1 MFIFNHTNSL
11 KRVVRGFVRFALCSL
26 ILSSSF
32 HLEGHNHSNEDGY
45 NMCRVDCES
54 CEPHA
59 HYDSCEECVI
69 NRNQESFLFGV
80 AYLNYSDNKSLLFL
94 LDKQECKKYSVDH
107 YSYSRP
113 PPPLNPVE
121 IV

>member
-1 MFIFNHTNSL
+1 MIIRKHPDSL
-11 KRVVRGFVRFALCSL
+11 KRVVRGFLRFLLCSL

-32 HLEGHNHSNEDGY
+32 HLEGHNHSDEDGY
-45 NMCRVDCES
+45 SMCSVNCES

-59 HYDSCEECVI
+59 HHGSCEECVI
-69 NRNQESFLFGV
+69 NRNQESFTFGV
-80 AYLNYSDNKSLLFL
+80 AYLNYSDNKSLLFY
-94 LDKQECKKYSVDH
+94 LDKQDYIKYSIDH

>member
-1 MFIFNHTNSL
+1 MFIFKHTNIL
-11 KRVVRGFVRFALCSL
+11 KQVICGFVRLALCSL

-32 HLEGHNHSNEDGY
+32 HFEGHNHSNEDGY

-54 CEPHA
+54 CDPHVK
-59 HYDSCEECVI
+59 YDNCEECVI

-80 AYLNYSDNKSLLFL
+80 AYLNYSDNNSLLFL
-94 LDKQECKKYSVDH
+94 LDKQKFKKYSVDH

>member
-1 MFIFNHTNSL
+1 MFIFKHTNSL

-32 HLEGHNHSNEDGY
+32 HLDGHNHSNEDGY

-59 HYDSCEECVI
+59 RHDSCEECVI
-69 NRNQESFLFGV
+69 NRNQESFLFSV
-80 AYLNYSDNKSLLFL
+80 VYLNYSDNRSLLFL
-94 LDKQECKKYSVDH
+94 LDKQGCKKYSIDH

-113 PPPLNPVE
+113 PPPLNLVE
-121 IV
+121 TV